1 MHVLSQSDTLPFFLL
16 EVCLYLFRSRPA
28 QSKTKKECK
37 LDLFGFDDGDAPAA
51 EGDHASAGSSN
62 YKIKYFGFDD
72 LSDSDGDEDEDE
84 DKPKK
89 TKRMASVRAEV
100 SGAAC
105 VGFSRPKAPQE
116 NSSTGQNPGLGRG
129 QYTHTLE

>member
-1 MHVLSQSDTLPFFLL
+1 MYCHSPILFPFFFIL
-16 EVCLYLFRSRPA
+16 EVCSYLFRSKPV
-28 QSKTKKECK
+28 QSKTKKESK

-51 EGDHASAGSSN
+51 EGDPASAGNSN

-72 LSDSDGDEDEDE
+72 LSESDGDGDEIE

-105 VGFSRPKAPQE
+105 VEFSRPKAPQE
-116 NSSTGQNPGLGRG
+116 NSSTGQNPSLGRG
-129 QYTHTLE
+129 LYTHVE